1 MRLRKKATATAN
13 PTTLDV
19 LNEQPVRFVTGYGD
33 PGADPAA
40 EWDQADVET
49 ILDEAARIVSGQRAQ
64 DYGENS
70 LPHVAAVWSAYLG
83 VPITGRMVGWM
94 LSQMK
99 MVRDLHK
106 PKRDNPVDIAGYA
119 HLADQADG

>member
-1 MRLRKKATATAN
+1 MRLRKSAKRATALETIGEAYL
-13 PTTLDV
+13 P
-19 LNEQPVRFVTGYGD
+19 PAPFPAGYGD
-33 PGADPAA
+33 PGADPAD
-40 EWDQADVET
+40 EWDAAAAET
-49 ILDEAARIVSGQRAQ
+49 ILEEAARIVDGTRAQ

-70 LPHVAAVWSAYLG
+70 LPHVAAMWSAYLG
-83 VPITGRMVGWM
+83 VPVTGRMVGWM

>member
-1 MRLRKKATATAN
+1 MNDTLPAEH
-13 PTTLDV
+13 PGTTHPSTTPG
-19 LNEQPVRFVTGYGD
+19 NGWAD

-40 EWDQADVET
+40 DWQQPET
-49 ILDEAARIVSGQRAQ
+49 ILDEAARIVDGSRAQ

-70 LPHVAAVWSAYLG
+70 LPHVARVWSAYLG
-83 VPITGRMVGWM
+83 VPVTGRMVGWM

-119 HLADQADG
+119 HLAHEADG